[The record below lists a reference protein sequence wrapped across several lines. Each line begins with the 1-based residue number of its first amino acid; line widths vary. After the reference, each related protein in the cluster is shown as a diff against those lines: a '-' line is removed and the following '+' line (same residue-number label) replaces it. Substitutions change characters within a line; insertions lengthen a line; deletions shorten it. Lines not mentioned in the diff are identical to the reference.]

1 MLDPPPSPHKEII
14 WRAKHSFSDWNRC
27 SKDAH
32 GNRTT
37 LVPWF
42 RAILAYHALRDI
54 NNEDVP
60 GDIVEAGTWRGG
72 VSCFMSRVQLRA
84 ELQWSNLTA
93 TLQSNLSTS
102 TRRVWLF
109 DTFDGMAEPTKQDD
123 RKSHLMWYNNTD
135 SFCPFVDGKW
145 CKARLDGVRQHVLDR
160 GGYPSPLV
168 HFVKGKVEET
178 LPAVELPLQIAVL
191 RLDTDFY
198 ASTAAELKTLWP
210 KLSPGG
216 WLYVDDYWD
225 FGGARKAV
233 LEWLKS
239 SSPSDNASCWWR
251 EARRAGAFDG
261 TTRTFH
267 LRKAVPFTVRR
278 PFKYRVK

>member
-1 MLDPPPSPHKEII
+1 MVEFDGDASP
-14 WRAKHSFSDWNRC
+14 
-27 SKDAH
+27 
-32 GNRTT
+32 
-37 LVPWF
+37 
-42 RAILAYHALRDI
+42 
-54 NNEDVP
+54 
-60 GDIVEAGTWRGG
+60 
-72 VSCFMSRVQLRA
+72 
-84 ELQWSNLTA
+84 
-93 TLQSNLSTS
+93 SNLSTS

-135 SFCPFVDGKW
+135 RFCPFVDGKW

-216 WLYVDDYWD
+216 WLY
-225 FGGARKAV
+225 G
-233 LEWLKS
+233 
-239 SSPSDNASCWWR
+239 
-251 EARRAGAFDG
+251 
-261 TTRTFH
+261 
-267 LRKAVPFTVRR
+267 
-278 PFKYRVK
+278 